1 MRLTRSVLL
10 LTVVVLAAA
19 LLTPSPA
26 TGSSTPRPPAP
37 LAFRRPVPLSSFA
50 PLRTVMSHEY
60 SLESGDGLSDHEWS
74 GEPGIEVD
82 RWGTIYVSGVC
93 CVVAASPVWVS
104 RDDGRTFREMRTPAH
119 IREWTVG
126 AEGDLEVDDA
136 GRVFFADTTAANIMF
151 TRWSAQGRSWD
162 FTIPGLGIIPVDDR
176 PWLAW
181 TPDNLYLYINS
192 GSYIQVYR
200 SPDGGLLWV
209 AGAPLTWK
217 GSISGQPFWPGH
229 MAADRTRGTV
239 YVTGPVPGTGDRQQ
253 MGSAVSTDGG
263 RTFRNAVVFAPR
275 AGEEI
280 SPIFTGITTVD
291 DAGNAYAAWSTW
303 TRRGCSVFYGV
314 STDQGAS
321 WSKPV
326 RVSSG
331 PGCATFPWIDA
342 TARGRVAIAYYQT
355 PTTRQQ
361 PPPEP
366 GLVGEP
372 PEAPPFQ
379 DNVPNDA
386 PWHLRV
392 ASITGADTAHPAM
405 VDAQVPFPTP
415 LFLGPMLRQPWD
427 YIGVDLGRDGIIR
440 TVFVEKYKDSAPR
453 TWFVASRP
461 VF

>member
-1 MRLTRSVLL
+1 
-10 LTVVVLAAA
+10 
-19 LLTPSPA
+19 
-26 TGSSTPRPPAP
+26 
-37 LAFRRPVPLSSFA
+37 
-50 PLRTVMSHEY
+50 
-60 SLESGDGLSDHEWS
+60 
-74 GEPGIEVD
+74 
-82 RWGTIYVSGVC
+82 
-93 CVVAASPVWVS
+93 
-104 RDDGRTFREMRTPAH
+104 
-119 IREWTVG
+119 
-126 AEGDLEVDDA
+126 
-136 GRVFFADTTAANIMF
+136 
-151 TRWSAQGRSWD
+151 
-162 FTIPGLGIIPVDDR
+162 
-176 PWLAW
+176 
-181 TPDNLYLYINS
+181 
-192 GSYIQVYR
+192 
-200 SPDGGLLWV
+200 
-209 AGAPLTWK
+209 
-217 GSISGQPFWPGH
+217 
-229 MAADRTRGTV
+229 
-239 YVTGPVPGTGDRQQ
+239 

-263 RTFRNAVVFAPR
+263 RTFRNAVVFVPR
-275 AGEEI
+275 KGEQI

-314 STDQGAS
+314 STDRGAS

-372 PEAPPFQ
+372 PAAPPFQ

-392 ASITGADTAHPAM
+392 AYISGADSAQPSI
-405 VDAQVPFPTP
+405 VDAQVPFSTP
-415 LFLGPMLRQPWD
+415 LLLGPMLRQPWD
-427 YIGVDLGRDGIIR
+427 YIGVDLGRDGVIR